1 MVAALHVVFWVS
13 IAFIG
18 ALAALVMCQA
28 ILKGF

>member
-1 MVAALHVVFWVS
+1 MAFALLVTFWVS

-18 ALAALVMCQA
+18 ALAASVMCLA